1 MKHLEVALL
10 ALLSIATFSQS
21 GFAQS
26 MKTVTM
32 VRTTG
37 SIGMVPL
44 EFGVNRGFFKK
55 QGLDVKLLTVRQS
68 DVIIAATVANELNFM
83 DIIPTAILASVRGLP
98 ISTIAVVLKR
108 APYVLIGQPNLR
120 SAAELK
126 GKKIGVSSVGG
137 MSAYLV
143 REILA
148 RNGLNPDRDVTFLAI
163 GGTSAR
169 SAALF
174 GGTIDAAL
182 VVAPD
187 NYPLERKGY
196 RRLLLASD
204 YVNYPLSGVAASADF
219 LAKNKAVAVSF
230 LKGLME
236 GAKFARENKSDSVAF
251 IKDYLK
257 VPDDEAEKSYDFL
270 IKEMPQDLI
279 SEDAVIRAGIDFA
292 KSALKLLPEAVHD
305 ISRVRDWSFAE
316 AARYTIS
323 TQWSV
328 GVGEYWSLGTGK
340 HYSNTP
346 SLHYSGFRTTA
357 LNRKF
362 LRELPEVRLDQLNP

>member
-1 MKHLEVALL
+1 
-10 ALLSIATFSQS
+10 
-21 GFAQS
+21 
-26 MKTVTM
+26 
-32 VRTTG
+32 
-37 SIGMVPL
+37 
-44 EFGVNRGFFKK
+44 
-55 QGLDVKLLTVRQS
+55 
-68 DVIIAATVANELNFM
+68 M

-98 ISTIAVVLKR
+98 IRTIAVVLKR

-292 KSALKLLPEAVHD
+292 KSALKLSPEAVPD

-316 AARYTIS
+316 AAR
-323 TQWSV
+323 
-328 GVGEYWSLGTGK
+328 
-340 HYSNTP
+340 
-346 SLHYSGFRTTA
+346 
-357 LNRKF
+357 
-362 LRELPEVRLDQLNP
+362 

>member
-1 MKHLEVALL
+1 MTQLRIALI

-68 DVIIAATVANELNFM
+68 DVIIAATVANELNFI

-98 ISTIAVVLKR
+98 IRTIAVVLKR

-219 LAKNKAVAVSF
+219 LAKNNAVAVSF

-292 KSALKLLPEAVHD
+292 KSALKLSPEAVPD

-316 AARYTIS
+316 AAR
-323 TQWSV
+323 
-328 GVGEYWSLGTGK
+328 
-340 HYSNTP
+340 
-346 SLHYSGFRTTA
+346 
-357 LNRKF
+357 
-362 LRELPEVRLDQLNP
+362 

>member
-1 MKHLEVALL
+1 MTQLRIALI

-55 QGLDVKLLTVRQS
+55 QGLDVQLLTVRQS

-98 ISTIAVVLKR
+98 IRTIAVVLKR

-292 KSALKLLPEAVHD
+292 KSALKLSPEAVPD

-316 AARYTIS
+316 AAR
-323 TQWSV
+323 
-328 GVGEYWSLGTGK
+328 
-340 HYSNTP
+340 
-346 SLHYSGFRTTA
+346 
-357 LNRKF
+357 
-362 LRELPEVRLDQLNP
+362 

>member
-1 MKHLEVALL
+1 MTQLRIALI

-55 QGLDVKLLTVRQS
+55 QGLDVQLLTVRQS

-98 ISTIAVVLKR
+98 IRTIAVVLKR

-219 LAKNKAVAVSF
+219 LAKNNAVAVSF

-292 KSALKLLPEAVHD
+292 KSALKLSPEAVPD

-316 AARYTIS
+316 AAR
-323 TQWSV
+323 
-328 GVGEYWSLGTGK
+328 
-340 HYSNTP
+340 
-346 SLHYSGFRTTA
+346 
-357 LNRKF
+357 
-362 LRELPEVRLDQLNP
+362 

>member
-1 MKHLEVALL
+1 MTQLRIALI

-55 QGLDVKLLTVRQS
+55 QGLDVQLLTVRQS

-98 ISTIAVVLKR
+98 IRTIAVVLKR

-292 KSALKLLPEAVHD
+292 KSALKLSAEAVPD

-316 AARYTIS
+316 AAR
-323 TQWSV
+323 
-328 GVGEYWSLGTGK
+328 
-340 HYSNTP
+340 
-346 SLHYSGFRTTA
+346 
-357 LNRKF
+357 
-362 LRELPEVRLDQLNP
+362 

>member
-1 MKHLEVALL
+1 MKRLRMLDLVALASMIL
-10 ALLSIATFSQS
+10 FSQP
-21 GFAQS
+21 GFAQPL
-26 MKTVTM
+26 KTVTM

-44 EFGVNRGFFKK
+44 EFSVNRGYFKK
-55 QGLDVKLLTVRQS
+55 QGLDVQLITVRQS
-68 DVIIAATVANELNFM
+68 DVIIAATVSGELNFM

-98 ISTIAVVLKR
+98 IRTIAVVLNR

-120 SAAELK
+120 SPAELK

-187 NYPLERKGY
+187 NYPLESKGY

-219 LAKNKAVAVSF
+219 LAKNKPVAIAF
-230 LKGLME
+230 IKGLLE
-236 GAKFARENKSDSVAF
+236 GAKFVRQNKSDSVTF
-251 IKDYLK
+251 IKSYLK

-279 SEDAVIRAGIDFA
+279 PEDAVIRAGIDFA
-292 KSALKLLPEAVHD
+292 KSALKLSPEAVPD
-305 ISRVRDWSFAE
+305 ISKVRDWSFAE
-316 AARYTIS
+316 AAR
-323 TQWSV
+323 
-328 GVGEYWSLGTGK
+328 
-340 HYSNTP
+340 
-346 SLHYSGFRTTA
+346 
-357 LNRKF
+357 
-362 LRELPEVRLDQLNP
+362 

>member
-1 MKHLEVALL
+1 MKKPTMLTLIVFA
-10 ALLSIATFSQS
+10 SIATFSQS

-44 EFGVNRGFFKK
+44 EFAVNRGYFKK
-55 QGLDVKLLTVRQS
+55 QGLDVQLITVRQS
-68 DVIIAATVANELNFM
+68 DVIIAATVAGELNFM

-98 ISTIAVVLKR
+98 IRTIAVVLKR

-143 REILA
+143 REILM

-187 NYPLERKGY
+187 NYPLENKGY
-196 RRLLLASD
+196 RRLLFASD

-219 LAKNKAVAVSF
+219 LAKNKPVSIAF
-230 LKGLME
+230 LKGLLE
-236 GAKFARENKSDSVAF
+236 GAKFVRQNKADSVTF
-251 IKDYLK
+251 IKSYLK

-279 SEDAVIRAGIDFA
+279 PEDAVILAGIDFA
-292 KSALKLLPEAVHD
+292 KSALKLSPEAVPD

-316 AARYTIS
+316 AAR
-323 TQWSV
+323 
-328 GVGEYWSLGTGK
+328 
-340 HYSNTP
+340 
-346 SLHYSGFRTTA
+346 
-357 LNRKF
+357 
-362 LRELPEVRLDQLNP
+362 

>member
-1 MKHLEVALL
+1 MKNQKTFALIVFV
-10 ALLSIATFSQS
+10 SIAMFSQR
-21 GFAQS
+21 GFAQPLR
-26 MKTVTM
+26 TVTM
-32 VRTTG
+32 ARTTG

-44 EFGVNRGFFKK
+44 EFSVNRGYFKR
-55 QGLDVKLLTVRQS
+55 QGLDVQLITVRQS
-68 DVIIAATVANELNFM
+68 DVIIAATVGGELNFM

-98 ISTIAVVLKR
+98 IKTIGVVLKR

-120 SAAELK
+120 SPEELK
-126 GKKIGVSSVGG
+126 GKRIGVSSVGG

-148 RNGLNPDRDVTFLAI
+148 RSGLNPDRDVTFLAI

-219 LAKNKAVAVSF
+219 LAKNRPVAISF
-230 LKGLME
+230 MKGLLE
-236 GAKFARENKSDSVAF
+236 GAKFVRQNKNDSVTF
-251 IKDYLK
+251 IKSYLK

-270 IKEMPQDLI
+270 IKEMPQELI
-279 SEDAVIRAGIDFA
+279 PEDAVIRAGIDFA
-292 KSALKLLPEAVHD
+292 KSALKLSPDAVPD
-305 ISRVRDWSFAE
+305 ISKVRDWTFAE
-316 AARYTIS
+316 AAR
-323 TQWSV
+323 
-328 GVGEYWSLGTGK
+328 
-340 HYSNTP
+340 
-346 SLHYSGFRTTA
+346 
-357 LNRKF
+357 
-362 LRELPEVRLDQLNP
+362 